1 MRRPGSNG
9 CGAPVADP
17 ERRPEA
23 PSILGER
30 GRDLWDRVLAD
41 YEMAAAELAVLEA
54 ACASYDRLHEAQA
67 TLNRDGLTVLDRY
80 DAPKAHP
87 MTAVV
92 RDATTLLAR
101 CLRQLDVDLDDEL
114 PRPAPVPA
122 TRRSAR
128 SGRTTHVAAHRRAR

>member
-1 MRRPGSNG
+1 MMRRPGSNG

-17 ERRPEA
+17 TGPPA
-23 PSILGER
+23 PSAILGER
-30 GRDLWDRVLAD
+30 GRDLWGRVLAD
-41 YEMAAAELAVLEA
+41 YELAAAELAVLEA
-54 ACASYDRLHEAQA
+54 ACASYDRLHEAQT

-80 DAPKAHP
+80 DVPKAHP

-114 PRPAPVPA
+114 PRPTPVPA
-122 TRRSAR
+122 RRSTAR
-128 SGRTTHVAAHRRAR
+128 TAHVSSHRRVG

>member
-1 MRRPGSNG
+1 M
-9 CGAPVADP
+9 ADREHPP
-17 ERRPEA
+17 EP

-30 GRDLWDRVLAD
+30 GRDLWARVLVD
-41 YEMAAAELAVLEA
+41 YELAAAELAVLEA

-101 CLRQLDVDLDDEL
+101 CLRQLDVDLDDEM
-114 PRPAPVPA
+114 PRPGALPA
-122 TRRSAR
+122 ARRSSRPAR
-128 SGRTTHVAAHRRAR
+128 PAHVARVG

>member
-9 CGAPVADP
+9 CGATVADREHPP
-17 ERRPEA
+17 ETPT
-23 PSILGER
+23 ILGER
-30 GRDLWDRVLAD
+30 GRDLWGRVLAD
-41 YEMAAAELAVLEA
+41 YELAAAELAVLEA

-80 DAPKAHP
+80 DVPKAHP

-114 PRPAPVPA
+114 PRPAPVTA
-122 TRRSAR
+122 RRS
-128 SGRTTHVAAHRRAR
+128 SGRPGHLHSTGRAG

>member
-1 MRRPGSNG
+1 M
-9 CGAPVADP
+9 A
-17 ERRPEA
+17 EREHPPEA

-30 GRDLWDRVLAD
+30 GRDLWGRVLAD
-41 YEMAAAELAVLEA
+41 YELAAAELAVLEA

-114 PRPAPVPA
+114 PRPGPLAAP
-122 TRRSAR
+122 RRSAR
-128 SGRTTHVAAHRRAR
+128 SASPVVHRRAG

>member
-1 MRRPGSNG
+1 MMRRPGSNG
-9 CGAPVADP
+9 CGATVADRGHP
-17 ERRPEA
+17 P
-23 PSILGER
+23 PPSSILGER
-30 GRDLWDRVLAD
+30 GRDLWAQVLAD
-41 YEMAAAELAVLEA
+41 YELAAAELAVLEA

-80 DAPKAHP
+80 DVPKAHP

-114 PRPAPVPA
+114 PRPTPVPA
-122 TRRSAR
+122 RR
-128 SGRTTHVAAHRRAR
+128 SGRPVAVSRVG

>member
-1 MRRPGSNG
+1 MADREH
-9 CGAPVADP
+9 APEP
-17 ERRPEA
+17 

-30 GRDLWDRVLAD
+30 GRDLWARVLVD
-41 YEMAAAELAVLEA
+41 YELAAAELAVLEA

-101 CLRQLDVDLDDEL
+101 CLRQLDVDLDDEM
-114 PRPAPVPA
+114 PRPGALPA
-122 TRRSAR
+122 SRR
-128 SGRTTHVAAHRRAR
+128 SGRPVRPAHVARVG